1 MELVPFIESAMFVRD
16 EQPRA
21 RHDADSGSRI
31 IPLRISHRP
40 SFPDTPSNETVMP
53 DSASLQHLFPAL
65 QEIPAEFRLASP
77 IHQRVSLVDG
87 ELRPWD
93 GATKTVLSPVC
104 VRQADGSVEQV
115 EIGSYPVMG
124 ETESDAA
131 LDAAV
136 RAYDAGR
143 GEWPT
148 MKVEQRI
155 ACMQDFIKR
164 MVAQRELVVNLIMW
178 EIGKSLADSQKEF
191 DRTVTYMTQTIDALK
206 ELDNANSR
214 FVIAEGTIGQ
224 IRRTPLGVVLC
235 MGPYNYPLNETFATL
250 IPALLMGNTVVFKPP
265 QYGTLLFEPLL
276 EAFRDAFPKG
286 VINTIYA
293 PGAVVVPHML
303 ASGKINVLALIG
315 SSKVADHLK
324 KQHPKSHRLRAIL
337 GLDAKNAAIVLP
349 DADLDLTVKECLL
362 GALSFNGQRC
372 TALKMLLV
380 HRSIVDEFLKRFTA
394 ALEQLKIGMPWEKG
408 VSITPLPGMHR
419 TAYMTDAIDDAK
431 AKGAQVVN
439 HQGGEFSKT
448 LFYPA
453 VVYPVSEGMKLY
465 REEQFGPIIPVAPFD
480 DVETALDYVTT
491 SEHGQQ
497 VSIFGSDPAQIGA
510 LVDPL
515 VNQVC
520 RVNINCQCQ
529 RGPDVFPFAGRKDS
543 AEGTLSVS
551 DALRAFSIR
560 SMVAAKQTDSS
571 KQLLDSIVSDHHSKF
586 INTGFIF

>member
-1 MELVPFIESAMFVRD
+1 MD
-16 EQPRA
+16 
-21 RHDADSGSRI
+21 RHGGAEPIKEKRMSTI
-31 IPLRISHRP
+31 
-40 SFPDTPSNETVMP
+40 TP
-53 DSASLQHLFPAL
+53 ASLQQLFPGADD
-65 QEIPAEFRLASP
+65 IPAHARFGEP
-77 IHQRVSLVDG
+77 VHQRISLVDG
-87 ELRPWD
+87 EFRPWE
-93 GATKTVLSPVC
+93 GACKTVLSPIC
-104 VRQADGSVEQV
+104 VRSGDGEPQQV

-124 ETESDAA
+124 EPESDAA

-148 MKVEQRI
+148 MTVARRI
-155 ACMQDFIKR
+155 GCMQEFIRR
-164 MVAQRELVVNLIMW
+164 MVAERQTIVNLIMW
-178 EIGKSLADSQKEF
+178 EIGKSLTDSEKEF
-191 DRTVTYMTQTIDALK
+191 DRTVSYMLATIEALK
-206 ELDNANSR
+206 DLDNSSSR
-214 FVIAEGTIGQ
+214 FMVAEGTIGQ

-250 IPALLMGNTVVFKPP
+250 IPALLMGNTVIFKPP
-265 QYGTLLFEPLL
+265 QYGTLLFFPLL
-276 EAFRDAFPKG
+276 EAFRAAFPKG

-303 ASGKINVLALIG
+303 STGKIDVLALIG

-349 DADLDLTVKECLL
+349 DADLDLAVKECLL

-372 TALKMLLV
+372 TALKIMLV
-380 HRSIVDEFLKRFTA
+380 HRSIVDEFLRRFA
-394 ALEQLKIGMPWEKG
+394 QAVGKLKVGMPWEPG

-419 TAYMTDAIDDAK
+419 TAYMSDAIDDAR
-431 AKGAQVVN
+431 ARGAEVVN
-439 HQGGEFSKT
+439 EGGGVFCKT
-448 LFYPA
+448 LYYPA
-453 VVYPVSEGMKLY
+453 VVYPVSEGMKMY
-465 REEQFGPIIPVAPFD
+465 REEQFGPIIPVTPFD
-480 DVETALDYVTT
+480 EVETALEYVIT

-497 VSIFGSDPAQIGA
+497 VSIFGSDPVQIGA

-520 RVNINCQCQ
+520 RVNLNCQCQ

-543 AEGTLSVS
+543 AEGTLSVT
-551 DALRAFSIR
+551 DALHAFSIR
-560 SMVAAKQTDSS
+560 SMVAAKQVDAS
-571 KQLLDSIVSDHHSKF
+571 KALLDAIVTDHHSKF